1 MLLYLEKIKRTG
13 LAGTLLRYN
22 YRLMKAIHPATILA
36 VDDSDAQLYFVS
48 RVLRHAGFEVRET
61 KSGSDTLKM
70 AEDQTDLIVLDV
82 SLPDVNGFEIC
93 KRLKANPKTADIP
106 VVFLSSQHPPADG
119 KAQAQYLGADEF
131 LTYPIQPDQLT
142 IIVNAV
148 LAKRVK
154 QNHQRAR

>member
-1 MLLYLEKIKRTG
+1 VLLYLEKIKRTG

-22 YRLMKAIHPATILA
+22 HRLMKAIHPATILA

-70 AEDQTDLIVLDV
+70 AEDQPDLIVLDV

-93 KRLKANPKTADIP
+93 KRLKANPKTARTFPWCSCLPSIHRRMEKP
-106 VVFLSSQHPPADG
+106 RHSTW
-119 KAQAQYLGADEF
+119 E
-131 LTYPIQPDQLT
+131 LT
-142 IIVNAV
+142 NS
-148 LAKRVK
+148 
-154 QNHQRAR
+154 

>member
-1 MLLYLEKIKRTG
+1 LSRIWQNKSAAGRKKACRFLLGLKAPTPHPNLPMRSAFISGKIRRAG

-70 AEDQTDLIVLDV
+70 AEDQ
-82 SLPDVNGFEIC
+82 
-93 KRLKANPKTADIP
+93 
-106 VVFLSSQHPPADG
+106 
-119 KAQAQYLGADEF
+119 
-131 LTYPIQPDQLT
+131 PDQ
-142 IIVNAV
+142 IVFGCQPSGCEWV
-148 LAKRVK
+148 
-154 QNHQRAR
+154 